1 MQGFWGAAGRVRG
14 VQSIRNF
21 RSLGGQTTL
30 DGRQVRAGLVYRS
43 AHLAEATESDL
54 QELSVLGIR
63 TVFDFRNPGDLAA
76 EGPNRLPKGVEQV
89 SLPMADPANR
99 TGSRIDFAI
108 LSPEELED
116 RYGNG
121 KAFQW
126 MKEASGRSVSDPKR
140 SAQFGDFVRGLLA
153 PGAVPV
159 LFNCSAGKDRTGW
172 AASLLLLAVGVSGDQ
187 VLEHYLETNRHV
199 GSGYSV
205 GSTRLARWDNHLET
219 TQNARPGRYG
229 DLLMPL
235 RTVHEDYFAEQMRVL
250 ADTWGGFDQ
259 YWAEGLGLDDGHRQ
273 ALREMLLV

>member
-1 MQGFWGAAGRVRG
+1 MQGFWAAAGRVRG
-14 VQSIRNF
+14 VQAIRNF

-30 DGRQVRAGLVYRS
+30 DGQQVRAGLVYRS

-54 QELSVLGIR
+54 QELSALGIR
-63 TVFDFRNPGDLAA
+63 TVFDFRNQGDLAA

-99 TGSRIDFAI
+99 TGARTDFSL
-108 LSPEELED
+108 LSAEELEE
-116 RYGNG
+116 RYGGG

-126 MKEASGRSVSDPKR
+126 MKEASGRSVSDPER
-140 SAQFGDFVRGLLA
+140 TAQFGEFVRGLLA

-187 VLEHYLETNRHV
+187 VLEHYLETNQHV
-199 GSGYSV
+199 AAG
-205 GSTRLARWDNHLET
+205 RL
-219 TQNARPGRYG
+219 G

-235 RTVHEDYFAEQMRVL
+235 ATVHEDYFAEQMRVL

-259 YWAEGLGLDDGHRQ
+259 YWAEGLGLDDAHRQ
-273 ALREMLLV
+273 ALRELLLG